1 MTMQACLVL
10 ILVMIAPS
18 LAWAQAP
25 KETPPPVS
33 KPSAVPESAAGELLV
48 PEPAASRT
56 VSLEE
61 TVAIALKQNQD
72 IRSSMAEVDAADAA
86 RRQVKGMMFPR
97 LRIEANVLRWN
108 EALELS
114 FGAPG
119 SAPLVVREAWTSTA
133 SASLIQPLSG
143 LIALL
148 DAYELRKIGVDAAS
162 LRADIR
168 KRDVAQQAVEAYYRA
183 RQAARLLDVSRKSI
197 EQIEEQVRRARNL
210 ESQGVVGRN
219 DVLRAEVTA
228 ASAKQRVLQ
237 ATAALSLAQARL
249 AFVLGG
255 EGEIAAAPLP
265 AGTEPAPFNLR
276 LQDCERRADTMRP
289 ELREIDARL
298 SQAAAG
304 VRVARAKL
312 FPQINA
318 VATYQHNEGLG
329 FAQPKNAGYVGALLT
344 WDAWDWGTTTA
355 GISEARA
362 QEAQVLAAADK
373 VRAAIRLETRSAY
386 MMALT
391 SHAAVAVGRKS
402 VEQAEENLRIET
414 KRYESAAA
422 TALEVLDAETLLTQA
437 RAQQE
442 TTFYDYLIARSALRK
457 AMGESPLEK
466 QP

>member
-1 MTMQACLVL
+1 
-10 ILVMIAPS
+10 
-18 LAWAQAP
+18 
-25 KETPPPVS
+25 
-33 KPSAVPESAAGELLV
+33 
-48 PEPAASRT
+48 
-56 VSLEE
+56 
-61 TVAIALKQNQD
+61 
-72 IRSSMAEVDAADAA
+72 
-86 RRQVKGMMFPR
+86 
-97 LRIEANVLRWN
+97 
-108 EALELS
+108 
-114 FGAPG
+114 
-119 SAPLVVREAWTSTA
+119 
-133 SASLIQPLSG
+133 
-143 LIALL
+143 
-148 DAYELRKIGVDAAS
+148 
-162 LRADIR
+162 
-168 KRDVAQQAVEAYYRA
+168 
-183 RQAARLLDVSRKSI
+183 
-197 EQIEEQVRRARNL
+197 
-210 ESQGVVGRN
+210 
-219 DVLRAEVTA
+219 
-228 ASAKQRVLQ
+228 
-237 ATAALSLAQARL
+237 
-249 AFVLGG
+249 
-255 EGEIAAAPLP
+255 
-265 AGTEPAPFNLR
+265 
-276 LQDCERRADTMRP
+276 MRP

-304 VRVARAKL
+304 VRVARAML
-312 FPQINA
+312 FPQLNA

-422 TALEVLDAETLLTQA
+422 TALEVLDAENLLTQA

-442 TTFYDYLIARSALRK
+442 TTLYDYLIARSALRK

>member
-1 MTMQACLVL
+1 MKKRSCSLFVL
-10 ILVMIAPS
+10 ALATPVA
-18 LAWAQAP
+18 AWAQPAP
-25 KETPPPVS
+25 EQRTASPAPPS
-33 KPSAVPESAAGELLV
+33 LQNAGESPSEL
-48 PEPAASRT
+48 PAAART

-61 TVAIALKQNQD
+61 AVATALRQNQD
-72 IRSSMAEVDAADAA
+72 VRSAAAEVEAADAG
-86 RRQVKGMMFPR
+86 RRQVKGMLFPR
-97 LRIEANVLRWN
+97 LRVEANVLRWDK
-108 EALELS
+108 ALELS
-114 FGAPG
+114 VGAPG

-183 RQAARLLDVSRKSI
+183 RQAARLLEVSRQSI
-197 EQIEEQVRRARNL
+197 EQIEAQVRRARNL
-210 ESQGVVGRN
+210 ESRGVVGRN
-219 DVLRAEVTA
+219 DVLRAEVAA
-228 ASAKQRVLQ
+228 ASAKQRMLQ

-255 EGEIAAAPLP
+255 DGELAAAPLP
-265 AGTEPAPFNLR
+265 AGTDPGPLDLR
-276 LQDCERRADTMRP
+276 VEDCERRADTMRP

-298 SQAAAG
+298 SQAARG

-344 WDAWDWGTTTA
+344 WDAWDWGTTPA

-362 QEAQVLAAADK
+362 QEAQVLAATDK

-386 MMALT
+386 MTALT
-391 SHAAVAVGRKS
+391 SHAALAVGRKS

-414 KRYESAAA
+414 KRYEAAAA

-442 TTFYDYLIARSALRK
+442 TALYDYLIARSALRK

-466 QP
+466 HP

>member
-1 MTMQACLVL
+1 MTMRACFVL
-10 ILVMIAPS
+10 ILVMTAPRPA
-18 LAWAQAP
+18 LAQALR
-25 KETPPPVS
+25 ESLPPVS
-33 KPSAVPESAAGELLV
+33 KPSSVPENAAGEAPV
-48 PEPAASRT
+48 PEPVAART

-61 TVAIALKQNQD
+61 TVAIAQKQNQD
-72 IRSSMAEVDAADAA
+72 IRASMAEVEAADAG
-86 RRQVKGMMFPR
+86 RRQVKGMLFPR
-97 LRIEANVLRWN
+97 LRVEANLLRWN
-108 EALELS
+108 QALELS

-133 SASLIQPLSG
+133 SVSLIQPVSG

-168 KRDVAQQAVEAYYRA
+168 KREVAQQAVEAYYRA
-183 RQAARLLDVSRKSI
+183 RQAARLLDVSRQSI
-197 EQIEEQVRRARNL
+197 EQIEAQVRRARNL
-210 ESQGVVGRN
+210 EARGVVGRN

-228 ASAKQRVLQ
+228 ASARQRMLQ

-249 AFVLGG
+249 AFVLGVDG
-255 EGEIAAAPLP
+255 ELAAAPIP
-265 AGTEPAPFNLR
+265 AGSDPAPLDLR
-276 LQDCERRADTMRP
+276 LEECERRAGAMRP
-289 ELREIDARL
+289 ELRELDARL

-312 FPQINA
+312 LPQINA

-344 WDAWDWGTTTA
+344 WDAWDWGTTPA

-386 MMALT
+386 MTAST
-391 SHAAVAVGRKS
+391 THAALAVGRKS

-414 KRYESAAA
+414 KRYEASAA

-442 TTFYDYLIARSALRK
+442 TTLYDFLIARSALRK